1 MFLLQNIQ
9 RLFFRNVKQSFLFF
23 SLLLVVNTTAQEF
36 HNVDSIAK
44 TYDSNIN
51 SLQLLTAYIERDF
64 DSDIKRA
71 RALFVW
77 FTANISYDLNDYNY
91 GPKNYKFNYAS
102 PEELEAKINTR
113 KQDIVTF
120 TMNYKRAVCEGYA
133 ETFKQACD
141 LLNIECVVISGSTR
155 SVNSEI
161 GKLPLEGSHAWN
173 AIKIKNE
180 WKLVDNTW
188 GAGHSR
194 DANHWVRD
202 FDDYYFL
209 VAPEKLINSH
219 YPEEKKWQLLTK
231 PLNEIEFVNQPICAS
246 LFFDNQLSLESPKSG
261 IINAKNKQF
270 IYIKIDNL
278 PAAAEM
284 GYAYNADYYLTSII
298 PEFKGNTAIL
308 KIPVKGKTKNKLKIL
323 IETKMILQFRI
334 ENN

>member
-1 MFLLQNIQ
+1 M
-9 RLFFRNVKQSFLFF
+9 
-23 SLLLVVNTTAQEF
+23 NTTAQEF

-77 FTANISYDLNDYNY
+77 LTANISYDLNDYNY

-102 PEELEAKINTR
+102 PEELETKINTR

-141 LLNIECVVISGSTR
+141 LLNIDCVVISGYTR
-155 SVNSEI
+155 GSSWEI
-161 GKLPLEGSHAWN
+161 GKLPLEGNHAWN
-173 AIKIKNE
+173 AMKIKNE

-209 VAPEKLINSH
+209 VAPEELITSH
-219 YPEEKKWQLLTK
+219 YPEDKNWQLLSS
-231 PLNEIEFVNQPICAS
+231 PLNEKEFTNQPNYAS
-246 LFFDNQLSLESPKSG
+246 LFFKEELQLIAPTTG
-261 IINAKNKQF
+261 IISGNDEF
-270 IYIKIDNL
+270 ISIKLIGASNDT
-278 PAAAEM
+278 EF
-284 GYAYNADYYLTSII
+284 GYAFDNDYYLTTII
-298 PEFKGNTAIL
+298 PEINGGITTLN
-308 KIPVKGKTKNKLKIL
+308 IPRKNKKKIALKIL
-323 IETKMILQFRI
+323 IDTDMIVKFYVD
-334 ENN
+334 